1 MDTELTKEE
10 RIAHA
15 RKMGEEWKEK
25 QERRLAELWD
35 NLKPFNEPRDVP
47 NLPVVGKEMFDE
59 FYVPRLIAAGAIPKK
74 DLINGQVY
82 VGRHRICTYA
92 KWNKEKN
99 VFEYWRYKFGATFI
113 DTCNHF
119 EDDNNFALF
128 VPIKLGDEK
137 DFQK

>member
-1 MDTELTKEE
+1 MDTELTKDEKL
-10 RIAHA
+10 AHA
-15 RKMGEEWKEK
+15 RELIDKDYKMREERLKEYW
-25 QERRLAELWD
+25 E

-47 NLPVVGKEMFDE
+47 TLPVVGKKIFDE
-59 FYVPRLIAAGAIPKK
+59 YYVPKLIAAGGIPKK
-74 DLINGQVY
+74 DLVDGQVY
-82 VGRHRICTYA
+82 IGRHRICTVA

-99 VFEYWRYKFGATFI
+99 IFEYWRYKFGATFI

-119 EDDNNFALF
+119 EDDNDFALF